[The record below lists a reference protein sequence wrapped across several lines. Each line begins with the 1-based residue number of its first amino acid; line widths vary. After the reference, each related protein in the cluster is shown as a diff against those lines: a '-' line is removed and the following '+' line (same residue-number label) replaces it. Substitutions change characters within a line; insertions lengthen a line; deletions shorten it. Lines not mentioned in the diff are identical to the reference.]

1 MKIYL
6 SGPITGIE
14 DYKKKFEAAEKEAR
28 EKLSDWE
35 PEIFNPANITL
46 PDTATHEDYMKI
58 CMQKLADCDTIY
70 LMNGWQESRG
80 ACREYGYAL
89 GARMAILHQFGVLEH
104 GGRGMRLIDADNLK
118 EWITAHCDIE
128 LEPVIEEL
136 VLRVIDDQPTA
147 CDINTAIARLREL
160 SDWHHERATNLSER
174 HNNNWAVEGGIA
186 QAYDRA
192 IEIVKG
198 V

>member
-14 DYKKKFEAAEKEAR
+14 NYKEKFAAAEKEAR

-89 GARMAILHQFGVLEH
+89 GARMAILHQPKPE
-104 GGRGMRLIDADNLK
+104 K
-118 EWITAHCDIE
+118 EKTFAERVMDK
-128 LEPVIEEL
+128 PKKVYEE
-136 VLRVIDDQPTA
+136 DD
-147 CDINTAIARLREL
+147 R
-160 SDWHHERATNLSER
+160 
-174 HNNNWAVEGGIA
+174 
-186 QAYDRA
+186 
-192 IEIVKG
+192 
-198 V
+198 